1 MYLVRSLKTVFSGLF
16 HLELAS
22 LGDVTIVS
30 ERPSLMGQGSAAT
43 DGVPNIAAMCNH
55 VFFIKQG
62 PQQSSRA
69 KTRHLQMKD
78 LNGENKSPKWIKNL
92 LIVNER
98 P

>member
-22 LGDVTIVS
+22 LGDVTIVP
-30 ERPSLMGQGSAAT
+30 ERPGPVGQGSAAT

-69 KTRHLQMKD
+69 ETGTCRGK
-78 LNGENKSPKWIKNL
+78 I
-92 LIVNER
+92 
-98 P
+98 